1 MEGSLASLAT
11 TLHDKF
17 GITVK
22 TIALSNNR
30 QMIKALS
37 NGTIDVA
44 LPLFRDYWLAEQTG
58 VIQSNSMG
66 TVSLTAIHSGKNL
79 NSDLKNIACTKS
91 TIVNRF
97 ELESLFPNATVTEYS
112 NDGEVLK
119 ALNEG
124 KARCIIVPSTRLE
137 TLRDTYDIEDFETQE
152 LTNTAQL
159 SCLISRGKPELL
171 GIINKGIVNAGE
183 SLSANSYF
191 PTSYSA
197 QESDTFQFFIVTA
210 PPLRLLSSASCS
222 PASPSLSGRFTAHRR
237 NGRKL
242 MPPTP
247 PKPLSSRA

>member
-17 GITVK
+17 GITVN
-22 TIALSNNR
+22 TIALSNNK

-124 KARCIIVPSTRLE
+124 RHVA
-137 TLRDTYDIEDFETQE
+137 
-152 LTNTAQL
+152 
-159 SCLISRGKPELL
+159 
-171 GIINKGIVNAGE
+171 
-183 SLSANSYF
+183 SLSPARAWKLSATSTTSRISKHRNS
-191 PTSYSA
+191 PT
-197 QESDTFQFFIVTA
+197 
-210 PPLRLLSSASCS
+210 
-222 PASPSLSGRFTAHRR
+222 RR
-237 NGRKL
+237 NYRV
-242 MPPTP
+242 
-247 PKPLSSRA
+247 

>member
-1 MEGSLASLAT
+1 MNDINAAMATIARDNPRYNEEVKSSYSTQNSGSSSLTGTETTWLKENGNTITLGYLKNQLPYCTQNDDGEMEGSLASLAT
-11 TLHDKF
+11 TLHDKS

-22 TIALSNNR
+22 TIALSNNK
-30 QMIKALS
+30 QMVKALS

-137 TLRDTYDIEDFETQE
+137 TLRDIYDIEDFETQE

-159 SCLISRGKPELL
+159 
-171 GIINKGIVNAGE
+171 
-183 SLSANSYF
+183 
-191 PTSYSA
+191 
-197 QESDTFQFFIVTA
+197 
-210 PPLRLLSSASCS
+210 
-222 PASPSLSGRFTAHRR
+222 
-237 NGRKL
+237 
-242 MPPTP
+242 
-247 PKPLSSRA
+247 